1 MSKLLDRI
9 LNEISLDSRI
19 PNGIFD
25 IAEDTHMDVLR
36 EYLTGRGIPEEVV
49 VEYCNRVLEGK
60 YPERQA
66 YNAKGILVTF
76 PTPEYKAKALA
87 KGTHFEKNPTKA
99 APNIF
104 GGAEA
109 PQQAAAPAGDAQG
122 KPPAGKTSLPLSQ
135 TQTATP
141 PQPGQPE
148 PPVDQPTPTT
158 TAAPQATPTAAEPPT
173 EPTELPPVPA
183 KSPAEKEANKNAIKK
198 MMKGNDSYLEE
209 VAEWLVKTRPQ
220 HLMERANL

>member
-1 MSKLLDRI
+1 MSKLIDRI
-9 LNEISLDSRI
+9 LNEISLDDRI

-36 EYLTGRGIPEEVV
+36 EYLTSKGIEEEAVK
-49 VEYCNRVLEGK
+49 EFCNRVVEGK

-76 PTPEYKAKALA
+76 PTPEYKAKAIG

-109 PQQAAAPAGDAQG
+109 PQQAPAPAGGGQ
-122 KPPAGKTSLPLSQ
+122 PPPPTGKTSLPLSQ
-135 TQTATP
+135 AQTAAP
-141 PQPGQPE
+141 PQPGQSE
-148 PPVDQPTPTT
+148 PPPDQPTPTT
-158 TAAPQATPTAAEPPT
+158 TAAPQATSTAAEPPP
-173 EPTELPPVPA
+173 EPTELPPVPT
-183 KSPAEKEANKNAIKK
+183 KSPAEKEANKKAIKA
-198 MMKGNDSYLEE
+198 MMKSSDSYLEE
-209 VAEWLVKTRPQ
+209 VAEWLTETRPR
-220 HLMERANL
+220 HLLGRINL